1 MIKIKVIHQ
10 LKTICVFWWL
20 FFTYGKLEHMKLS
33 YIDTHAHLNLSAFAP
48 DVEAVIGKC
57 IAQNVGVINIGTK
70 ESTSARGVELALTHE
85 SLYAMVGLHP
95 IQTVPQSHE
104 EDELGEGG
112 MPFVSKGETFNAD
125 FYRNLIATSNGKV
138 VGIGECGFDYYHTD
152 PSTYI
157 TQEVAF
163 IEQIKLANELQLPLM
178 IHTRGPKP
186 GEQSPTGRSVYA
198 DVHAVLK
205 QYAKVPFNV
214 HFYAGTIDEAT
225 AFFDIGGT
233 ISFTG
238 VITFAKVYEDIVRSV
253 PLDRIHAETDCPYV
267 APVPYRGQRCE
278 PWMVQEVYK
287 KIAQIRGEDEEVVRE
302 HLLQNVTSLY
312 KIKL

>member
-1 MIKIKVIHQ
+1 MR
-10 LKTICVFWWL
+10 
-20 FFTYGKLEHMKLS
+20 
-33 YIDTHAHLNLSAFAP
+33 YIDTHAHLNLSAFTE
-48 DVEAVIGKC
+48 DVGVVIEKC
-57 IAQNVGVINIGTK
+57 NAESVGVINIGTK
-70 ESTSARGVELALTHE
+70 ESTSARAVELALAHK

-95 IQTVPQSHE
+95 IQTVPQSHD

-112 MPFVSKGETFNAD
+112 MPFISKGETFNTD
-125 FYRNLIATSNGKV
+125 FYRNLIAMSNGKV
-138 VGIGECGFDYYHTD
+138 VGIGECGFDYYHTSSD
-152 PSTYI
+152 TYI

-186 GEQSPTGRSVYA
+186 GEDSPTGRSVYA

-238 VITFAKVYEDIVRSV
+238 VITFAKVYEDIVRAV

-267 APVPYRGQRCE
+267 APIPYRGARCE
-278 PWMVQEVYK
+278 PQFVIEVYK
-287 KIAQIRGEDEEVVRE
+287 KISELKNIDLEVVRQQLIE
-302 HLLQNVTSLY
+302 NANKLY
-312 KIKL
+312 FNNKR

>member
-1 MIKIKVIHQ
+1 MN
-10 LKTICVFWWL
+10 LK
-20 FFTYGKLEHMKLS
+20 
-33 YIDTHAHLNLSAFAP
+33 YIDTHAHLNLSAFSD
-48 DVEAVIGKC
+48 DVESVIARC
-57 IAQNVGVINIGTK
+57 VDEDVAVINIGTK
-70 ESTSARGVELALTHE
+70 ESTSARAVELALAND

-95 IQTVPQSHE
+95 IQTVPQSHD

-112 MPFVSKGETFNAD
+112 MPFISKGETFNSG
-125 FYRNLIATSNGKV
+125 FYRDLIAKSNGKV

-157 TQEVAF
+157 TQEIAF

-186 GEQSPTGRSVYA
+186 GETSPTGRSVYD
-198 DVHAVLK
+198 DVHAILK

-214 HFYAGTIDEAT
+214 HFYAGTIEEAK

-238 VITFAKVYEDIVRSV
+238 VITFAKVYEDIVKAV
-253 PLDRIHAETDCPYV
+253 PLDLIHAETDCPYV
-267 APVPYRGQRCE
+267 APVPHRGQRCE
-278 PWMVQEVYK
+278 PWMVKEVYK
-287 KIAQIRGEDEEVVRE
+287 KIAQIRGEDEEAVRQQ
-302 HLLQNVTSLY
+302 LIQNSNTLY
-312 KIKL
+312 KI